1 MGNKTASGVVI
12 QSVKISPSV
21 KELYKNTLQKYGL
34 KAQYFI
40 EQAIIHEAESVAE
53 ARLASEYGRALKE
66 SKIALDFVDVAGRY
80 GLKDMFF
87 KDGKQL
93 SKKVKYTK

>member
-1 MGNKTASGVVI
+1 MKPKASGVVI

-21 KELYKNTLQKYGL
+21 KELYRETLQKYGL

-53 ARLASEYGRALKE
+53 ARLTSEYGRAEKE
-66 SKIALDFVDVAGRY
+66 SKTAVDFSDVAARY
-80 GLKDMFF
+80 GVKDMFF
-87 KDGKQL
+87 KDGKQI
-93 SKKVKYTK
+93 SKQVKYPK